1 VKLLLAFVLIVFV
14 VWDIGWML
22 AGVRPLFPWQLKSML
37 QQHPEKLVLLDVRT
51 AAEFRLLHIPGAR
64 HTPDILAGGE
74 LPEDLRP
81 RLQAAPDSMVVL
93 ICMTGH
99 RSPVAAKMLQSRL
112 DVPVV
117 NLTWGM
123 LGWLAVLGPVER
135 GGGG

>member
-1 VKLLLAFVLIVFV
+1 MKLLLLFVLLFFV

-37 QQHPEKLVLLDVRT
+37 QQHPERLVLLDVRT
-51 AAEFRLLHIPGAR
+51 AAEFKLLHIPGAR
-64 HTPDILAGGE
+64 HMPDILAGGE
-74 LPEDLRP
+74 LPEDLRRTIP
-81 RLQAAPDSMVVL
+81 GATVVV

-99 RSPVAAKMLQSRL
+99 RSPLATKALQTRL
-112 DVPVV
+112 DTPIV